1 MALDLL
7 LKTLNDPLNPHESR
21 QARLYR
27 LLKEAILSGRLVPGT
42 RLPGTRQLAIDY
54 RMARNCV
61 LFAYQQLLAEGF
73 LQADRGGTRV
83 GALPLATSAGLM
95 PAKQPGVPFLS
106 FKVVDTRWQVPR

>member
-42 RLPGTRQLAIDY
+42 RLPGTRQLTVNNHVRRRADQGQHAAHQAGKGQ
-54 RMARNCV
+54 RHHQAPRGHTDATGDTERDRN
-61 LFAYQQLLAEGF
+61 EDG
-73 LQADRGGTRV
+73 DH
-83 GALPLATSAGLM
+83 AG
-95 PAKQPGVPFLS
+95 
-106 FKVVDTRWQVPR
+106 